1 MPRGFSPGER
11 IRIEKDLVQ
20 AAGALVVQ
28 KGFRGTSIDQ
38 IVQTVRIAKGSF
50 YKFFASKEELIYEAV
65 RQVQTQARSQL
76 REAIANASQD
86 SARNQLQSVIRS
98 LFQILEA
105 NPLLREISTTQ
116 IMAALLR
123 GLPEATIREERV
135 SDDKFFD
142 ELFDELR
149 ERQAIEEP
157 RRQVFGGIPR
167 LVLAMVLQKDMLG
180 LPQYEE
186 LKEVLGSALAAELAP
201 QPPRRS

>member
-20 AAGALVVQ
+20 AAGDLVVQ

-50 YKFFASKEELIYEAV
+50 YKFFGSKEELIYEAV

-76 REAIANASQD
+76 REAVANASQD

-98 LFQILEA
+98 LFHILEA

-116 IMAALLR
+116 IMADLLR

-149 ERQAIEEP
+149 ERQVIEEP

-167 LVLAMVLQKDMLG
+167 LVLAMVLQKEMLG
-180 LPQYEE
+180 LPQYED

-201 QPPRRS
+201 QSPRRS